1 MSDARV
7 PLLESVDR
15 TVAALPTEDVDAA
28 IVHLA
33 QLFAEKIDRAD
44 ALAASAA
51 KLARD
56 VLAEHGPESA
66 LFERVDALAAKVS
79 ARDTLD
85 RLGARLQAALVE
97 LGATP
102 KSRSA
107 GGKGAAPARPAASTL
122 AGLRV
127 AGGTG

>member
-1 MSDARV
+1 MSEDRV
-7 PLLESVDR
+7 TLLASVDR
-15 TVAALPTEDVDAA
+15 AVAALPTQDDDAA

-33 QLFAEKIDRAD
+33 QHYADKIDRAE
-44 ALAASAA
+44 ARAASAA
-51 KLARD
+51 KLARE
-56 VLAEHGPESA
+56 VMAEHGPESA

-102 KSRSA
+102 KARAA
-107 GGKGAAPARPAASTL
+107 GGKGAPPARPAASSL